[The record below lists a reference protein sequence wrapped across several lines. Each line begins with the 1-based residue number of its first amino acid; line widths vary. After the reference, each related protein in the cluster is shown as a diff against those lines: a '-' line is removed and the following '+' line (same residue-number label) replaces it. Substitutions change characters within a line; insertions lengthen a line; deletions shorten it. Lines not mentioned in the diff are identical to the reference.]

1 MNNHLTQQSY
11 PADDGWGDAADEA
24 SSRMIRGS
32 LLKFA
37 DWRWTKGR
45 EGTHVPDGTTLVAIA
60 TAAAWVRWQGG
71 KPVEIRIRRPGER
84 LPERET
90 LGFTDESEWEAGPDG
105 DPQDPWAST
114 RMVYLVDPATAEAYT
129 FSTSSWGGR
138 EAVIDLGDT
147 IARMRRAHPDAV
159 PIVELR
165 AQEHPTKYGKKSK
178 PFFKIA
184 GWRTAG
190 GEGAAV
196 GLGDDGGG
204 GGAAVRPAIVERLM
218 PKEEVK
224 QAERQIRDRVI
235 DDDIPF

>member
-1 MNNHLTQQSY
+1 MNNHLTPQSY

-37 DWRWTKGR
+37 DWRWTTGK

-71 KPVEIRIRRPGER
+71 KPVETRVRRPGER

-90 LGFTDESEWEAGPDG
+90 LGFTDESEWEAGSDG
-105 DPQDPWAST
+105 DPQDPWQST
-114 RMVYLVDPATAEAYT
+114 RYIYFVNPQAEAFT

-138 EAVIDLGDT
+138 EAAVDLADT
-147 IARMRRAHPDAV
+147 IARMRRVHPDAV

-165 AQEHPTKYGKKSK
+165 AREWPTKYGRKSK
-178 PFFKIA
+178 PFFKIT
-184 GWRTAG
+184 GWKTAG

-196 GLGDDGGG
+196 GLGDGGG
-204 GGAAVRPAIVERLM
+204 SGGAAVKPAIVERLM

-224 QAERQIRDRVI
+224 QAERQIRDRII